1 MHVDVGDSVTHVF
14 FVVSIKR
21 DKSMTSSDV
30 NRIKAVVNLARRLAK
45 LNETNQHIDVI
56 EFSRLLNLDDVFLF
70 LEEYCFYAQQRRRE

>member
-1 MHVDVGDSVTHVF
+1 
-14 FVVSIKR
+14 
-21 DKSMTSSDV
+21 MTSSDV

-56 EFSRLLNLDDVFLF
+56 EFSRLLNLDDVFVF

>member
-45 LNETNQHIDVI
+45 LNETNQHIDAI
-56 EFSRLLNLDDVFLF
+56 
-70 LEEYCFYAQQRRRE
+70 